1 MFRYRSIEDIPEDD
15 IPAYITETK
24 LNRDDLK
31 NGQKAALVIRLHYKD
46 GGAQGKR
53 TDLSQDWEKLNIH
66 EKLAK
71 MAGISKG
78 SIGNLIT
85 VYKRRTD
92 LFERVFN
99 GEYSINRAYTQMKAD
114 EQPEGVKCANCSP
127 AVVPSLPADTRRWS
141 CGMRSWS
148 FRIRFVLRSD
158 SPSISAMS
166 LVVFWRAFCPSK
178 LLFPALPSLTFQYS
192 CKNFAILDFLI
203 GSVSACPRLLF
214 PEYFRLFPDNIRRA
228 PLTRDPLR
236 NFTPRLYRLF
246 NDCLMYRFRTIALI
260 TFISDIST
268 CNCL

>member
-127 AVVPSLPADTRRWS
+127 LVVPSLPADTRRWS

-148 FRIRFVLRSD
+148 FRIRFVVRS
-158 SPSISAMS
+158 SLPIASAMS
-166 LVVFWRAFCPSK
+166 PRPFCPR
-178 LLFPALPSLTFQYS
+178 LRPTPFRTPQYLRRKS
-192 CKNFAILDFLI
+192 ACLASLI
-203 GSVSACPRLLF
+203 GSDSACPRLLF

-246 NDCLMYRFRTIALI
+246 NDCFMYIIGVNRLS
-260 TFISDIST
+260 TFT
-268 CNCL
+268 AE

>member
-141 CGMRSWS
+141 CGIRSWS
-148 FRIRFVLRSD
+148 FMTLSIDRLL
-158 SPSISAMS
+158 SPKTS
-166 LVVFWRAFCPSK
+166 LTSSTVFIKSPFWRFDFRSPPC
-178 LLFPALPSLTFQYS
+178 LTPQYS
-192 CKNFAILDFLI
+192 FKKFAILDFLI

-246 NDCLMYRFRTIALI
+246 NDCFMYIIGVNRLS
-260 TFISDIST
+260 TFT
-268 CNCL
+268 AE